1 MLAKLLGEEGTV
13 TGVDATA
20 AQLAIANRHLDCH
33 RDRFGF
39 AKSNVCFVEG
49 DIESLDALNAAIM
62 RSCPTALSIRLNE
75 RLYIAPTVLK
85 AACPDSRQTGT
96 SRLRAAMSAFDCAM
110 LCRECLELD
119 AKRNSYN

>member
-49 DIESLDALNAAIM
+49 DIESLDALGLPECRYNAIVSNCVINPAE
-62 RSCPTALSIRLNE
+62 RTAVYCANGPKGCLS
-75 RLYIAPTVLK
+75 
-85 AACPDSRQTGT
+85 G
-96 SRLRAAMSAFDCAM
+96 
-110 LCRECLELD
+110 
-119 AKRNSYN
+119 